1 MNNFNLIFPGQGSQT
16 VGMGLDLYQNHKRAK
31 EVFDEVDEALSFR
44 LSKIIFEGPDES
56 LKLTVNTQPA
66 IMATSL
72 AVVKVL
78 EDELKKDISSFSE
91 VVLGHSLGEYSAL
104 CSINSISI
112 SETAKILQLR
122 GKAMQESV
130 GGIET
135 KMVAVIGLDIVNL
148 ETELRKFTLK
158 KNEVCEI
165 ANDNCPGQII
175 LSGTKNSIEEFSIIL
190 KKIGARSVIDL
201 NVSAP
206 FHCSLMNDASK
217 IMKNV
222 LEVTDLKNLNTK
234 FISNVNA
241 KFENDTN
248 KIKSLLI
255 DQISSRVRWI
265 ESILLAEN
273 TGPKVFVEVGNGKV
287 LSGMNKRISKN
298 ILSQNLAD
306 MKGIGQFIDSN
317 KDIL

>member
-16 VGMGLDLYQNHKRAK
+16 VGMGLDLYKNHKIARD
-31 EVFDEVDEALSFR
+31 VFDEVDEALNFR

-148 ETELRKFTLK
+148 ETELRKFTLN

-175 LSGTKNSIEEFSIIL
+175 LSGTKNAIEEFSIIL

-206 FHCSLMNDASK
+206 FHCSLMNEASK
-217 IMKNV
+217 IMKKV

-255 DQISSRVRWI
+255 DQISSRVRWR

-287 LSGMNKRISKN
+287 LSGMNKRISKK
-298 ILSQNLAD
+298 ISSQNLAD
-306 MKGIGQFIDSN
+306 MRGIGQFIDSN

>member
-16 VGMGLDLYQNHKRAK
+16 VGMGLDLYKNHKIARD
-31 EVFDEVDEALSFR
+31 VFDEVDEALNFR

-130 GGIET
+130 EKKKK

-148 ETELRKFTLK
+148 ETELRKFTLN

-175 LSGTKNSIEEFSIIL
+175 LSGTKNAIEEFSIIL

-206 FHCSLMNDASK
+206 FHCSLMNEASK
-217 IMKNV
+217 IMKKV

-255 DQISSRVRWI
+255 DQISSRVRWR

-298 ILSQNLAD
+298 ISSQNLAD

>member
-16 VGMGLDLYQNHKRAK
+16 VGMGLDLYKNHKIARD
-31 EVFDEVDEALSFR
+31 VFDEVDEALNFR

-56 LKLTVNTQPA
+56 LKLTANTQPA

-148 ETELRKFTLK
+148 ETELRKFTLN

-175 LSGTKNSIEEFSIIL
+175 LSGTRNAIEAFSTIL

-206 FHCSLMNDASK
+206 FHCSLMNEAST
-217 IMKNV
+217 IMKKV

-255 DQISSRVRWI
+255 DQISSRVRWR

-273 TGPKVFVEVGNGKV
+273 TGPKNFVELGNGKV

-298 ILSQNLAD
+298 ISSQNLAD
-306 MKGIGQFIDSN
+306 MKSIGQFIDSN
-317 KDIL
+317 RNIL

>member
-16 VGMGLDLYQNHKRAK
+16 VGMGLDLYKNHKRARD
-31 EVFDEVDEALSFR
+31 VFDEVDEALNFR

-148 ETELRKFTLK
+148 ETELRKFTLN

-175 LSGTKNSIEEFSIIL
+175 LSGTKNAIEEFSIIL

-206 FHCSLMNDASK
+206 FHCSLMNEASK
-217 IMKNV
+217 KMKKV

-255 DQISSRVRWI
+255 DQISSRVRWR

-273 TGPKVFVEVGNGKV
+273 TGPKVFVELGNGKV

-298 ILSQNLAD
+298 ISSQNLAD
-306 MKGIGQFIDSN
+306 MRGIGQFIDSN

>member
-1 MNNFNLIFPGQGSQT
+1 
-16 VGMGLDLYQNHKRAK
+16 
-31 EVFDEVDEALSFR
+31 
-44 LSKIIFEGPDES
+44 
-56 LKLTVNTQPA
+56 
-66 IMATSL
+66 
-72 AVVKVL
+72 
-78 EDELKKDISSFSE
+78 
-91 VVLGHSLGEYSAL
+91 LGEYSAL

-148 ETELRKFTLK
+148 ETELRKFTLN

-175 LSGTKNSIEEFSIIL
+175 LSGTRNAIEEFSTIL
-190 KKIGARSVIDL
+190 KKVGARSVIDL

-206 FHCSLMNDASK
+206 FHCSLMNEAST
-217 IMKNV
+217 IMKKV

-255 DQISSRVRWI
+255 DQISSRVRWR

-273 TGPKVFVEVGNGKV
+273 TGPKNFVELGNGKV

-298 ILSQNLAD
+298 ISSQNLAD
-306 MKGIGQFIDSN
+306 MKSIGQFIDSN
-317 KDIL
+317 RDIL

>member
-16 VGMGLDLYQNHKRAK
+16 VGMGLDLYQNHKRAR
-31 EVFDEVDEALSFR
+31 EVFDEVDEALNFR

-175 LSGTKNSIEEFSIIL
+175 LSGTKNAIEEFSIIL

-206 FHCSLMNDASK
+206 FHCSLMNEASK
-217 IMKNV
+217 IMKKV

-255 DQISSRVRWI
+255 DQISSRVRWR

-287 LSGMNKRISKN
+287 LSGMNKRISKK
-298 ILSQNLAD
+298 ISSQNLAD
-306 MKGIGQFIDSN
+306 MRGIGQFIDSN

>member
-16 VGMGLDLYQNHKRAK
+16 VGMGLDLYKNHKIARD
-31 EVFDEVDEALSFR
+31 VFDEVDEALNFR

-148 ETELRKFTLK
+148 ETELRKFTLN

-175 LSGTKNSIEEFSIIL
+175 LSGTKNAIEDFSIIL

-206 FHCSLMNDASK
+206 FHCSLMNEASK
-217 IMKNV
+217 IMKEV

-255 DQISSRVRWI
+255 DQISSRVRWR

-287 LSGMNKRISKN
+287 LSGMNKRISKK
-298 ILSQNLAD
+298 ISSENLAD
-306 MKGIGQFIDSN
+306 MRGIGQFIDSN

>member
-16 VGMGLDLYQNHKRAK
+16 VGMGLDLYKNHKIARD
-31 EVFDEVDEALSFR
+31 VFDEVDEALNFR

-148 ETELRKFTLK
+148 ETELRKFTLN

-175 LSGTKNSIEEFSIIL
+175 LSGTKNAIEEFSIIL

-206 FHCSLMNDASK
+206 FHCSLMNEASK
-217 IMKNV
+217 IMKKV

-255 DQISSRVRWI
+255 DQISSRVRWR

-287 LSGMNKRISKN
+287 LSGMNKRISKK
-298 ILSQNLAD
+298 ISSQNLAD

>member
-16 VGMGLDLYQNHKRAK
+16 VGMGLDLYQNHKRAR
-31 EVFDEVDEALSFR
+31 EVFDEVDEALNFR
-44 LSKIIFEGPDES
+44 LSKIIFEGPDEL

-148 ETELRKFTLK
+148 ETELRTFTLK

-175 LSGTKNSIEEFSIIL
+175 LSGTKNAIEEFSTIL

-206 FHCSLMNDASK
+206 FHCSLMNEASK
-217 IMKNV
+217 IMKKV

-248 KIKSLLI
+248 KIKSLLV
-255 DQISSRVRWI
+255 DQISSRVRWR

-273 TGPKVFVEVGNGKV
+273 TGSKVFVEVGNGKV

-298 ILSQNLAD
+298 ISSQNLED
-306 MKGIGQFIDSN
+306 MKSIEQFIDLN
-317 KDIL
+317 KDLL

>member
-16 VGMGLDLYQNHKRAK
+16 VGMGLDLYQNHKRAR
-31 EVFDEVDEALSFR
+31 EVFDEVDEALNFR

-148 ETELRKFTLK
+148 ETELRKFTLN

-175 LSGTKNSIEEFSIIL
+175 LSGTKNAIEEFSIIL

-206 FHCSLMNDASK
+206 FHCSLMNEASK
-217 IMKNV
+217 IMKKV

-255 DQISSRVRWI
+255 DQISSRVRWR

-298 ILSQNLAD
+298 ISSQNLAD

>member
-16 VGMGLDLYQNHKRAK
+16 VGMGLDLYKNHKIARD
-31 EVFDEVDEALSFR
+31 VFDEVDEALNFR

-148 ETELRKFTLK
+148 ETELRKFTLN

-175 LSGTKNSIEEFSIIL
+175 LSGTKNAIEEFSIIL

-206 FHCSLMNDASK
+206 FHCSLMNEASK
-217 IMKNV
+217 IMKKV

-255 DQISSRVRWI
+255 DQISSRVRWR

-273 TGPKVFVEVGNGKV
+273 TGPKVFVELGNGKV
-287 LSGMNKRISKN
+287 LSGMNKRISKK
-298 ILSQNLAD
+298 ISSQNLAD
-306 MKGIGQFIDSN
+306 MRGIGQFIDSN

>member
-16 VGMGLDLYQNHKRAK
+16 VGMGLDLYQNHKRAR
-31 EVFDEVDEALSFR
+31 EVFDEVDEALNFR
-44 LSKIIFEGPDES
+44 LSKIIFEGPDEL

-148 ETELRKFTLK
+148 ETELRTFTLK

-175 LSGTKNSIEEFSIIL
+175 LSGTKNAIEEFSTIL

-206 FHCSLMNDASK
+206 FHCSLMNEASK
-217 IMKNV
+217 IMKKV

-255 DQISSRVRWI
+255 DQISSRVRWR
-265 ESILLAEN
+265 ESIVNMTNKGVNHFIEI
-273 TGPKVFVEVGNGKV
+273 GPGKV
-287 LSGMNKRISKN
+287 LSGLVKRI
-298 ILSQNLAD
+298 
-306 MKGIGQFIDSN
+306 N
-317 KDIL
+317 KDVKINTINSEDDIKGLNI

>member
-16 VGMGLDLYQNHKRAK
+16 VGMGLDLYQNHKRAR
-31 EVFDEVDEALSFR
+31 EVFDEVDEALNFR
-44 LSKIIFEGPDES
+44 LSKIIFEGPDEL

-148 ETELRKFTLK
+148 ETELRKFTLN

-175 LSGTKNSIEEFSIIL
+175 LSGTKNAIEEFSTIL

-206 FHCSLMNDASK
+206 FHCSLMNEASK
-217 IMKNV
+217 IMKKV

-255 DQISSRVRWI
+255 DQISSRVRWR

-298 ILSQNLAD
+298 ISSQNLAD

>member
-16 VGMGLDLYQNHKRAK
+16 VGMGLDLYQNHKRAR
-31 EVFDEVDEALSFR
+31 EVFDEVDEALNFR

-175 LSGTKNSIEEFSIIL
+175 LSGTKNAIEEFSIIL

-206 FHCSLMNDASK
+206 FHCSLMNEASK
-217 IMKNV
+217 IMKKV
-222 LEVTDLKNLNTK
+222 LEVNDLKNLNTK

-255 DQISSRVRWI
+255 DQISSRVRWR

-273 TGPKVFVEVGNGKV
+273 TGPKVFVELGNGKV
-287 LSGMNKRISKN
+287 LSGMNKRISKK
-298 ILSQNLAD
+298 ISSQNLAD
-306 MKGIGQFIDSN
+306 MRGIGQFIDSN

>member
-16 VGMGLDLYQNHKRAK
+16 VGMGLDLYKNHKIARD
-31 EVFDEVDEALSFR
+31 VFDEVDEALNFR

-148 ETELRKFTLK
+148 ETELRKFTLN

-175 LSGTKNSIEEFSIIL
+175 LSGTKNAIEEFSIIL

-206 FHCSLMNDASK
+206 FHCSLMNEASK
-217 IMKNV
+217 IMKKV

-255 DQISSRVRWI
+255 DQISSRVRWR

-273 TGPKVFVEVGNGKV
+273 TGPKVFVELGNGKV

-298 ILSQNLAD
+298 ISSQNLAD

>member
-16 VGMGLDLYQNHKRAK
+16 VGMGLDLYKNHKIARD
-31 EVFDEVDEALSFR
+31 VFDEVDEALNFR

-148 ETELRKFTLK
+148 ETELRKFTLN

-175 LSGTKNSIEEFSIIL
+175 LSGTKNAIEEFSIIL

-206 FHCSLMNDASK
+206 FHCSLMNEAST
-217 IMKNV
+217 IMKKV

-255 DQISSRVRWI
+255 DQISSRVRWR

-273 TGPKVFVEVGNGKV
+273 TGPKVFVELGNGKV
-287 LSGMNKRISKN
+287 LSGMNKRISKK
-298 ILSQNLAD
+298 ISSQNLAD
-306 MKGIGQFIDSN
+306 MRGIGQFIDSN

>member
-16 VGMGLDLYQNHKRAK
+16 VGMGLDLYQNHKRAR
-31 EVFDEVDEALSFR
+31 EVFDEVDEALNFR

-148 ETELRKFTLK
+148 ETELRKFTLN

-175 LSGTKNSIEEFSIIL
+175 LSGTKNAIEEFSTIL

-206 FHCSLMNDASK
+206 FHCSLMNEASK
-217 IMKNV
+217 IMKKV

-255 DQISSRVRWI
+255 DQISSRVRWR

-273 TGPKVFVEVGNGKV
+273 TGPKVFVELGNGKV
-287 LSGMNKRISKN
+287 LSGMNKRISKK
-298 ILSQNLAD
+298 ISSQNLAD
-306 MKGIGQFIDSN
+306 MRGIGQFIDSN

>member
-16 VGMGLDLYQNHKRAK
+16 VGMGLDLYKNHKIARD
-31 EVFDEVDEALSFR
+31 VFDEVDEALNFR

-148 ETELRKFTLK
+148 ETELRKFTLN

-175 LSGTKNSIEEFSIIL
+175 LSGTKNAIEEFSTIL

-206 FHCSLMNDASK
+206 FHCSLMNKATN
-217 IMKNV
+217 IMKEEITKLKFKKGKNV
-222 LEVTDLKNLNTK
+222 L
-234 FISNVNA
+234 ISNITADEIFNEDELKDLLV
-241 KFENDTN
+241 KQIEN
-248 KIKSLLI
+248 
-255 DQISSRVRWI
+255 RVRWRESVINIKKKKINHFI
-265 ESILLAEN
+265 EI
-273 TGPKVFVEVGNGKV
+273 GPGKV
-287 LSGMNKRISKN
+287 LSSLVKRINKDVMVNTINNEEDMKN
-298 ILSQNLAD
+298 I
-306 MKGIGQFIDSN
+306 KI
-317 KDIL
+317 

>member
-1 MNNFNLIFPGQGSQT
+1 
-16 VGMGLDLYQNHKRAK
+16 
-31 EVFDEVDEALSFR
+31 
-44 LSKIIFEGPDES
+44 
-56 LKLTVNTQPA
+56 
-66 IMATSL
+66 
-72 AVVKVL
+72 
-78 EDELKKDISSFSE
+78 
-91 VVLGHSLGEYSAL
+91 
-104 CSINSISI
+104 
-112 SETAKILQLR
+112 
-122 GKAMQESV
+122 MQESV

-148 ETELRKFTLK
+148 ETELRKFTLN

-175 LSGTKNSIEEFSIIL
+175 LSGTKNAIEEFSIIL

-206 FHCSLMNDASK
+206 FHCSLMNEASK
-217 IMKNV
+217 IMKKV

-255 DQISSRVRWI
+255 DQISSRVRWR

-273 TGPKVFVEVGNGKV
+273 TGPKVFVELGNGKV

-298 ILSQNLAD
+298 ISSQNLAD
-306 MKGIGQFIDSN
+306 MTGIGQFIDSN

>member
-16 VGMGLDLYQNHKRAK
+16 VGMGLDLYQNHKRAR
-31 EVFDEVDEALSFR
+31 EVFDEVDEALNFR
-44 LSKIIFEGPDES
+44 LSKIIFEGPEES

-148 ETELRKFTLK
+148 ETELRKFTLN

-175 LSGTKNSIEEFSIIL
+175 LSGTKNAIEEFSIIL

-206 FHCSLMNDASK
+206 FHCSLMNEASK
-217 IMKNV
+217 IMKKV

-255 DQISSRVRWI
+255 DQISSRVRWR

-273 TGPKVFVEVGNGKV
+273 TGPKVFVELGNGKV
-287 LSGMNKRISKN
+287 LSGMNKRISKK
-298 ILSQNLAD
+298 ISSQNLAD
-306 MKGIGQFIDSN
+306 MRGIGQFIDSN

>member
-16 VGMGLDLYQNHKRAK
+16 VGMGLDLYKNHKIARD
-31 EVFDEVDEALSFR
+31 VFDEVDEALNFR

-148 ETELRKFTLK
+148 ETELRKFTLN

-175 LSGTKNSIEEFSIIL
+175 LSGTKNAIEEFSIIL

-206 FHCSLMNDASK
+206 FHCSLMNEASK
-217 IMKNV
+217 IMKKV

-255 DQISSRVRWI
+255 DQISSRVRWR

-273 TGPKVFVEVGNGKV
+273 TGPKVFVELGNGKV
-287 LSGMNKRISKN
+287 LSGMNKRISKK
-298 ILSQNLAD
+298 ISSQNLAD
-306 MKGIGQFIDSN
+306 MRGIGQFID
-317 KDIL
+317 

>member
-16 VGMGLDLYQNHKRAK
+16 VGMGLDLYQNHKRAR
-31 EVFDEVDEALSFR
+31 EVFDEVDEALNFR

-148 ETELRKFTLK
+148 ETELRKFTLN

-175 LSGTKNSIEEFSIIL
+175 LSGTKNAIEEFSIIL

-206 FHCSLMNDASK
+206 FHCSLMNEASK
-217 IMKNV
+217 IMKKV

-255 DQISSRVRWI
+255 DQISSRVRWR

-273 TGPKVFVEVGNGKV
+273 TGPKVFVELGNGKV
-287 LSGMNKRISKN
+287 LSGMNKRISKK
-298 ILSQNLAD
+298 ISSQNLAD
-306 MKGIGQFIDSN
+306 MRGIGQFIDSN

>member
-16 VGMGLDLYQNHKRAK
+16 VGMGLDLYKNHKIARD
-31 EVFDEVDEALSFR
+31 VFDEVDEALNFR

-148 ETELRKFTLK
+148 ETELRKFTLN

-175 LSGTKNSIEEFSIIL
+175 LSGTKNAIEEFSTIL

-206 FHCSLMNDASK
+206 FHCSLMNEASK
-217 IMKNV
+217 IMKKV

-255 DQISSRVRWI
+255 DQISSRVRWR

-273 TGPKVFVEVGNGKV
+273 TGPKVFVELGNGKV
-287 LSGMNKRISKN
+287 LSGMNKRISKK
-298 ILSQNLAD
+298 ISSQNLAD
-306 MKGIGQFIDSN
+306 MRGIGQFIDSN

>member
-16 VGMGLDLYQNHKRAK
+16 VGMGLDLYKNHKIARD
-31 EVFDEVDEALSFR
+31 VFDEVDEALNFR

-148 ETELRKFTLK
+148 ETELRKFTLN

-175 LSGTKNSIEEFSIIL
+175 LSGTKNAIEEFSTIL

-206 FHCSLMNDASK
+206 FHCSLMNEASK
-217 IMKNV
+217 IMKKV

-255 DQISSRVRWI
+255 DQISSRVRWR

-273 TGPKVFVEVGNGKV
+273 TGPKVFVELGNGKV

-298 ILSQNLAD
+298 ISSQNLAD

>member
-16 VGMGLDLYQNHKRAK
+16 VGMGLDLYQNHKRAR
-31 EVFDEVDEALSFR
+31 EVFDEVDEALNFR

-148 ETELRKFTLK
+148 ETELRKFTLN

-175 LSGTKNSIEEFSIIL
+175 LSGTKNAIEEFSIIL

-206 FHCSLMNDASK
+206 FHCSLMNEASK
-217 IMKNV
+217 IMKKV

-255 DQISSRVRWI
+255 DQISSRVRWR

-273 TGPKVFVEVGNGKV
+273 TGPKNFVELGNGKV

-298 ILSQNLAD
+298 ISSQNLAD

>member
-16 VGMGLDLYQNHKRAK
+16 VGMGLDLYQNHKRAR
-31 EVFDEVDEALSFR
+31 EVFDEVDEALNFR

-72 AVVKVL
+72 AVIKVL

-135 KMVAVIGLDIVNL
+135 KMVAVIGLDIVDL
-148 ETELRKFTLK
+148 ETELRKFTLN

-175 LSGTKNSIEEFSIIL
+175 LSGTRNAVEEFSTIL

-206 FHCSLMNDASK
+206 FHCSLMNEASK
-217 IMKNV
+217 IMKKV
-222 LEVTDLKNLNTK
+222 LEGTDLKNLNTK

-255 DQISSRVRWI
+255 DQISSRVRWR

-273 TGPKVFVEVGNGKV
+273 NGPKFFVEVGNGKV

-298 ILSQNLAD
+298 ISSQNLTD
-306 MKGIGQFIDSN
+306 MKSIGQFIDLN

>member
-16 VGMGLDLYQNHKRAK
+16 VGMGLDLYQNHKRAR
-31 EVFDEVDEALSFR
+31 EVFDEVDEALNFR
-44 LSKIIFEGPDES
+44 LSKIIFEGPDEL

-148 ETELRKFTLK
+148 ETELRTFTLK

-175 LSGTKNSIEEFSIIL
+175 LSGTKNAIEEFSTIL

-206 FHCSLMNDASK
+206 FHCSLMNEASK
-217 IMKNV
+217 IMKKV
-222 LEVTDLKNLNTK
+222 LEVTDLKNFNTK

-255 DQISSRVRWI
+255 DQISSRVRWR

-298 ILSQNLAD
+298 ISSQNLAD

>member
-16 VGMGLDLYQNHKRAK
+16 VGMGLDLYQNHKRAR
-31 EVFDEVDEALSFR
+31 EVFDEVDEALNFR
-44 LSKIIFEGPDES
+44 LSKIIFEGPDEL

-148 ETELRKFTLK
+148 ETELRTFTLK

-175 LSGTKNSIEEFSIIL
+175 LSGTKNAIEEFSTIL

-206 FHCSLMNDASK
+206 FHCSLMNEASK
-217 IMKNV
+217 IMKKV

-255 DQISSRVRWI
+255 DQISSRVRWR

-298 ILSQNLAD
+298 ISSQNLAD
-306 MKGIGQFIDSN
+306 MKGIGQFIDLN
-317 KDIL
+317 KDLL

>member
-16 VGMGLDLYQNHKRAK
+16 VGMGLDLYQNHKRAR
-31 EVFDEVDEALSFR
+31 EVFDEVDEALNFR
-44 LSKIIFEGPDES
+44 LSKIIFEGPDEL

-148 ETELRKFTLK
+148 ETELRKFALK

-175 LSGTKNSIEEFSIIL
+175 LSGTKNAIEEFSTIL

-206 FHCSLMNDASK
+206 FHCSLMNEAST
-217 IMKNV
+217 IMKKV

-255 DQISSRVRWI
+255 DQISSRVRWR

-298 ILSQNLAD
+298 ISSQNLAD
-306 MKGIGQFIDSN
+306 MKDIGQFIDSN

>member
-16 VGMGLDLYQNHKRAK
+16 VGMGLDLYQNHKRAR
-31 EVFDEVDEALSFR
+31 EVFDEVDEALNFR
-44 LSKIIFEGPDES
+44 LSKIIFEGPEES

-148 ETELRKFTLK
+148 ETELRKFTLN

-175 LSGTKNSIEEFSIIL
+175 LSGTRNAIEEFSTIL
-190 KKIGARSVIDL
+190 KKVGARSVIDL

-206 FHCSLMNDASK
+206 FHCSLMNEAST
-217 IMKNV
+217 IMKKV

-255 DQISSRVRWI
+255 DQISSRVRWR

-273 TGPKVFVEVGNGKV
+273 TGPKNFVELGNGKV

-298 ILSQNLAD
+298 ISSQNLAD
-306 MKGIGQFIDSN
+306 MKSIGQFIDSN
-317 KDIL
+317 RDIL

>member
-16 VGMGLDLYQNHKRAK
+16 VGMGLDLYKNHKIARD
-31 EVFDEVDEALSFR
+31 VFDEVDEALNFR

-175 LSGTKNSIEEFSIIL
+175 LSGTKNAIEEFSIIL

-206 FHCSLMNDASK
+206 FHCSLMNEASK
-217 IMKNV
+217 IMKKV
-222 LEVTDLKNLNTK
+222 LEVNDLKNLNTK

-255 DQISSRVRWI
+255 DQISSRVRWR

-273 TGPKVFVEVGNGKV
+273 TGPKVFVELGNGKV
-287 LSGMNKRISKN
+287 LSGMNKRISKK
-298 ILSQNLAD
+298 ISSQNLAD
-306 MKGIGQFIDSN
+306 MRGIGQFIDSN